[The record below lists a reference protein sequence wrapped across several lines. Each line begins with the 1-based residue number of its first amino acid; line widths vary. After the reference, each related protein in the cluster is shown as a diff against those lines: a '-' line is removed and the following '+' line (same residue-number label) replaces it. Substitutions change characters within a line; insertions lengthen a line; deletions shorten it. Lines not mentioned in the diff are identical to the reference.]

1 MTPDFE
7 RRFGGLQRLYGLA
20 GAQRIYSARVLVVGI
35 GGVGSW
41 AAEALARSGVGSIG
55 LVDMDHIAESNIN
68 RQVHATSP
76 SIGQAKVLA
85 MQERIAQI
93 NPNCQVHCIDDFVSP
108 DNWPAIAFNAALPA
122 WDAIIDCCD
131 QAQAKLAMAAW
142 LLALGKRQR
151 PLYACVGAAGG
162 KRLAQRTNIADL
174 ADTTHDPLL
183 AKLRYN
189 LRRNH
194 GAARSGAVG
203 LSCVFSQ
210 EAVAPPDASC
220 AMPDVDGSLNC
231 SGYGSSVAV
240 TASFGLAAAGWVM
253 DQLAAKIHS
262 EIGQAHQNHAII

>member
-1 MTPDFE
+1 MTLDFE

-20 GAQRIYSARVLVVGI
+20 GAQRMYSARVMVVGI

-41 AAEALARSGVGSIG
+41 AAEALARSGVGCIG

-68 RQVHATSP
+68 RQIHAHCQSV
-76 SIGQAKVLA
+76 GQAKVLA
-85 MQERIAQI
+85 MQERIGQI
-93 NPNCQVHCIDDFVSP
+93 NPACQVHCIDDFVGP

-151 PLYACVGAAGG
+151 PLLVCAGAAGG
-162 KRLAQRTNIADL
+162 KRLAHKTDIADL

-183 AKLRYN
+183 AKLRYS
-189 LRRNH
+189 LRRSH
-194 GAARSGAVG
+194 GAARTGAIG
-203 LSCVFSQ
+203 LACVYSQ

-220 AMPDVDGSLNC
+220 AMPEADGSLNC
-231 SGYGSSVAV
+231 HGYGSSVAV

-253 DQLAAKIHS
+253 EQLVHNALKQAKPVQ
-262 EIGQAHQNHAII
+262 QAN